1 MRCVCPARGGVGL
14 GQGQGISFLGTEAK
28 TKYAATDKGLSGLVE
43 KEGCS
48 SVIVSVFSQ
57 NHEVRCQM
65 GSDGTGSGRFEEKG

>member
-1 MRCVCPARGGVGL
+1 MCPTRGGVGL

-48 SVIVSVFSQ
+48 SVIVSVFS
-57 NHEVRCQM
+57 EA
-65 GSDGTGSGRFEEKG
+65 

>member
-1 MRCVCPARGGVGL
+1 MRCVCPVCGDVGL

-48 SVIVSVFSQ
+48 SVIVSVFSEK
-57 NHEVRCQM
+57 HEVSCQM
-65 GSDGTGSGRFEEKG
+65 GSEGKGSGRLEEKG

>member
-1 MRCVCPARGGVGL
+1 MCPARGDVGL

-48 SVIVSVFSQ
+48 SVIESVFSEK
-57 NHEVRCQM
+57 HEVSCQM
-65 GSDGTGSGRFEEKG
+65 GSEGKGSGRFEEKG